1 MATNIVVGS
10 LRSSSGAM
18 IPLMKSSAEGT
29 EFSLP
34 TDTTYST
41 TEQSAGDFGQNM
53 GMITHGL
60 ILAVNNISYAYIL
73 RQGVVLVT
81 IPVGVLG
88 VATHLPALPKPVQ
101 LQPGDEVRVLH
112 LALATRTAA
121 ASIYASDGRCRVF
134 YTATAPAGAATTPL
148 VDLQTGN
155 TIGSTLQGVSVVS
168 GWMTSVDGGKIISA
182 GGGGVITSDSNTVVG
197 TIAATNP
204 AKQQPLAT
212 MIGAPI
218 ALNWTANILTSS

>member
-1 MATNIVVGS
+1 MATNIVVGT
-10 LRSSSGAM
+10 LRSANGSM
-18 IPLMKSSAEGT
+18 IPLSTSSAEGT
-29 EFSLP
+29 EFSLQ

-41 TEQSAGDFGQNM
+41 TAQSAGDFGQNF

-60 ILAVNNISYAYIL
+60 VSAVNNISYAYIL

-81 IPVGVLG
+81 IPVSVLG
-88 VATHLPALPKPVQ
+88 VGTHLPALPKPVQ

-112 LALATRTAA
+112 TQAATRTAA
-121 ASIYASDGRCRVF
+121 MSIYASDGRCRIF
-134 YTATAPAGAATTPL
+134 YTASAPSGAATTSL

-168 GWMTSVDGGKIISA
+168 GWMTSVDGGKISSP
-182 GGGGVITSDSNTVVG
+182 GGGGVILSDSNTVVG

-204 AKQQPLAT
+204 IKQQPVAT

-218 ALNWTANILTSS
+218 ALNWTANIETSS